1 MTAAGCVERNV
12 KVCVRG
18 GPSRYWPELVETEF
32 KQLAVISRRHFLKI
46 EMKIYPYFLLS
57 H

>member
-12 KVCVRG
+12 KLCVRG